1 MDRWEARRLR
11 DYYLAEA
18 KDAARLYY
26 LTGDKVFRDIARIC
40 IAAARS
46 LHRRWWRD

>member
-40 IAAARS
+40 IAAARPFCS
-46 LHRRWWRD
+46 RLTR